1 MNKKEELQ
9 KIREEVS
16 VCIKCPLHKTRT
28 NIVFGEGDENAEVLF
43 VGEAPGENEDKKGIP
58 FCGAAGKFLDEMLGR
73 IGLNRG
79 DVYITN
85 TLKCR
90 PPGNRDPED
99 IEKESCK
106 PFLDKQFEIISPL
119 LIVCLGRHST
129 ATFLPGAG
137 GITNLHGKP
146 VKRPNGQVYLPLY
159 HPAAALHNG
168 GLRQTLIDD
177 FTKIPAILTKIKS
190 IREKNDENQE
200 DENKDKRKQLKL
212 I

>member
-16 VCIKCPLHKTRT
+16 VCTKCPLQKTRT
-28 NIVFGEGDENAEVLF
+28 NTVFGEGDENADILF
-43 VGEAPGENEDKKGIP
+43 VGEAPGENEDKQGIP

-73 IGLNRG
+73 IGLDRG
-79 DVYITN
+79 DVYIAN

-99 IEKESCK
+99 SEKQTCK
-106 PFLDKQFEIISPL
+106 PYLDKQFEIISPK

-137 GITNLHGKP
+137 GITALHGRP
-146 VKRPNGQVYLPLY
+146 IKRPNGMVYLPLY

-168 GLRQTLIDD
+168 SLRQTLIDD
-177 FTKIPAILTKIKS
+177 FMKIPAILAKIKS
-190 IREKNDENQE
+190 IKGDNLNQ
-200 DENKDKRKQLKL
+200 KDIDKDAQKQLKL

>member
-16 VCIKCPLHKTRT
+16 VCVKCPLFKTRT
-28 NIVFGEGDENAEVLF
+28 NTVFGEGDENAEVLF
-43 VGEAPGENEDKKGIP
+43 VGEAPGENEDKQGIP

-73 IGLNRG
+73 IGLNRS
-79 DVYITN
+79 DVYIAN

-99 IEKESCK
+99 VEKEFCK
-106 PFLDKQFEIISPL
+106 PYLDKQFEIISPL

-146 VKRPNGQVYLPLY
+146 VKRPNGQVYRPLY

-177 FTKIPAILTKIKS
+177 FMKIPAILEKIKS
-190 IREKNDENQE
+190 MRDKKGGNEGNE
-200 DENKDKRKQLKL
+200 DKRKQLKL